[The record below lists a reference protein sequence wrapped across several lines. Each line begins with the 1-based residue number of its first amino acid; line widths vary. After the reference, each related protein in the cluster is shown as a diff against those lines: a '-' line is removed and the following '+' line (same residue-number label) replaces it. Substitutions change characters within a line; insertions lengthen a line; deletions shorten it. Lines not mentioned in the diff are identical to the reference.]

1 MDMRNDSQSPCSNRY
16 QRGMEQRERNR
27 KRRRNARLKRLLKEA
42 AICIGAAVL
51 TAGGLLYMILND
63 PYEAPAAPIERTYWN
78 GQQYTQKEYES
89 MMSER
94 EAYLQQEARKT
105 GEIVCTGMTREQ
117 MARYLGM
124 NRSALSRLLG
134 AMQREDR
141 IKLRRGDIRLMKY
154 IET

>member
-1 MDMRNDSQSPCSNRY
+1 
-16 QRGMEQRERNR
+16 
-27 KRRRNARLKRLLKEA
+27 
-42 AICIGAAVL
+42 
-51 TAGGLLYMILND
+51 
-63 PYEAPAAPIERTYWN
+63 
-78 GQQYTQKEYES
+78 
-89 MMSER
+89 
-94 EAYLQQEARKT
+94 
-105 GEIVCTGMTREQ
+105 MTREQ

>member
-42 AICIGAAVL
+42 VICIGVAAL

-78 GQQYTQKEYES
+78 GQQYTQEEYDA

-94 EAYLQQEARKT
+94 AEYLQQEGIQK
-105 GEIVCTGMTREQ
+105 
-117 MARYLGM
+117 
-124 NRSALSRLLG
+124 
-134 AMQREDR
+134 
-141 IKLRRGDIRLMKY
+141 
-154 IET
+154 

>member
-27 KRRRNARLKRLLKEA
+27 KRRRNARLKRLLKEV

-51 TAGGLLYMILND
+51 TAGELLYMILND

-78 GQQYTQKEYES
+78 GQQYTQEEYES

-94 EAYLQQEARKT
+94 AAYLQQE
-105 GEIVCTGMTREQ
+105 GIQE
-117 MARYLGM
+117 
-124 NRSALSRLLG
+124 
-134 AMQREDR
+134 
-141 IKLRRGDIRLMKY
+141 
-154 IET
+154 

>member
-27 KRRRNARLKRLLKEA
+27 KRRRNARLKRFLKEA
-42 AICIGAAVL
+42 AVCISVAAL

-78 GQQYTQKEYES
+78 GMSYTPQEYEA

-94 EAYLQQEARKT
+94 SAYLQQEGIQK
-105 GEIVCTGMTREQ
+105 
-117 MARYLGM
+117 
-124 NRSALSRLLG
+124 
-134 AMQREDR
+134 
-141 IKLRRGDIRLMKY
+141 
-154 IET
+154 

>member
-27 KRRRNARLKRLLKEA
+27 KRRRNARLKKLLKEA

-78 GQQYTQKEYES
+78 GQQYTQEEYDA

-94 EAYLQQEARKT
+94 AEYLQQEGIQK
-105 GEIVCTGMTREQ
+105 
-117 MARYLGM
+117 
-124 NRSALSRLLG
+124 
-134 AMQREDR
+134 
-141 IKLRRGDIRLMKY
+141 
-154 IET
+154 